1 MEYLDYTLT
10 KKNII
15 ELLKKLGYKSIYLM
29 DLYSEWIYEIM
40 NYLQSINSRDEIY
53 SCKEYIACIKNGLSQ
68 YYVWLVRE
76 GMWLGIIPFH
86 SSMEKMVDEIDY
98 SLADCDMR
106 RGRLHK
112 AFGLP
117 NENGFSNLLISDINN
132 YKSYIQK
139 TEIKNLSVITMGTIP
154 PNPAEL
160 VASSKNEKLM
170 EIFKEEF
177 DIIIYDCVPITGLTD
192 SLIMSKLVDKT
203 VIVAAS
209 KVTPI
214 ELLQNTKKSLLNVGA
229 NIAGVVFNRV
239 ETDTGIYANKYY
251 GKYYH
256 D

>member
-1 MEYLDYTLT
+1 MNDLIVVSSPKSLVSEGFRTLRTNLQFSTVDT
-10 KKNII
+10 KLRTIAVVSSMQG
-15 ELLKKLGYKSIYLM
+15 EGKSFV
-29 DLYSEWIYEIM
+29 
-40 NYLQSINSRDEIY
+40 SINL
-53 SCKEYIACIKNGLSQ
+53 ACAFAQAGEKVL
-68 YYVWLVRE
+68 LV
-76 GMWLGIIPFH
+76 
-86 SSMEKMVDEIDY
+86 
-98 SLADCDMR
+98 DCDMR

>member
-1 MEYLDYTLT
+1 MNDLIVVSSPKSLISEGFRTLRT
-10 KKNII
+10 N
-15 ELLKKLGYKSIYLM
+15 LQFSTVDSKLRTIAVVSSMQGEGKSFV
-29 DLYSEWIYEIM
+29 
-40 NYLQSINSRDEIY
+40 SINL
-53 SCKEYIACIKNGLSQ
+53 ACAFAQAGEKVL
-68 YYVWLVRE
+68 LV
-76 GMWLGIIPFH
+76 
-86 SSMEKMVDEIDY
+86 
-98 SLADCDMR
+98 DCDMR

-160 VASSKNEKLM
+160 IASSKNEKLM
-170 EIFKEEF
+170 EVLKEEF

-203 VIVAAS
+203 VIVATS
-209 KVTPI
+209 KVTPV